1 MRLKD
6 PTVFC
11 EEHDVFKVKNAYEVA
26 ACVICLTEDNQ

>member
-11 EEHDVFKVKNAYEVA
+11 EEHDVFKVKNACGHFV
-26 ACVICLTEDNQ
+26 CVICLTEDNQ